1 MRSYLKNFVSA
12 LFRFANGWRR
22 PTKAANERAL
32 CSRGETLESF
42 AIREAVPEDLPAL
55 AALHVRTWADTYP
68 DVKQPPSFA
77 LRERQWREQFQ
88 VTDGSWFCFVVA
100 NQKDELIGFAKGT
113 MPSSADSSDGSGQ
126 LSKIYLLREYQRLGL
141 GRRLVGY
148 VARRFLS
155 KGIHSMVLFGTP
167 QNPSCAFHEALGG
180 ERMFAENGEFHGGY
194 RWPDLKRLASI
205 CPTGEGAHVA
215 SGESRT

>member
-12 LFRFANGWRR
+12 IFRFANGWRR
-22 PTKAANERAL
+22 PTKAANERGLRA
-32 CSRGETLESF
+32 RGESTESL

-55 AALHVRTWADTYP
+55 AALHVKTWADTYP
-68 DVKQPPSFA
+68 DVKQPPSYA
-77 LRERQWREQFQ
+77 VRERQWREKFQ

-100 NQKDELIGFAKGT
+100 NPKGELIGFAKGV
-113 MPSSADSSDGSGQ
+113 MPSSADSSDTSGQ

-141 GRRLVGY
+141 GRRLVGQ

-155 KGIHSMVLFGTP
+155 QGVHSMVLFGTP

-194 RWPDLKRLASI
+194 RWPDLQRLASI
-205 CPTGEGAHVA
+205 CTTPLSPHLAPDVN
-215 SGESRT
+215 